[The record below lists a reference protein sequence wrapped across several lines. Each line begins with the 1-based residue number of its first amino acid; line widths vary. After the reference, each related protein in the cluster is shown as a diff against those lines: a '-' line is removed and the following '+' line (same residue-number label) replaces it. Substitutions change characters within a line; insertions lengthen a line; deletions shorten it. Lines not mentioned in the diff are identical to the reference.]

1 MPSIRLIQM
10 ISTQTD
16 FRETRHSIGRF
27 KVIAILVFAAL
38 GFFLQVQKPA
48 AATQAQSKRL
58 FEIIG
63 MDVPFDQR
71 VGINDGVLFAIHFG
85 GDTHGNLDT
94 CG

>member
-1 MPSIRLIQM
+1 M
-10 ISTQTD
+10 ISIQND
-16 FRETRHSIGRF
+16 SKAIRNSIGRF
-27 KVIAILVFAAL
+27 KLVALLLFIGL

-63 MDVPFDQR
+63 MAVPFDQR
-71 VGINDGVLFAIHFG
+71 VGVDDGVLFAIHFG

>member
-16 FRETRHSIGRF
+16 FRETGHSIGRF
-27 KVIAILVFAAL
+27 KVIAIIVFAAL
-38 GFFLQVQKPA
+38 VFFLQVQKPA
-48 AATQAQSKRL
+48 AATQAQPKRL

-71 VGINDGVLFAIHFG
+71 VGTDDGAVFAIHFG

>member
-1 MPSIRLIQM
+1 MIGIQHDYKAIRNA
-10 ISTQTD
+10 
-16 FRETRHSIGRF
+16 IGRF
-27 KVIAILVFAAL
+27 KLVAMLLFIGL
-38 GFFLQVQKPA
+38 GFSLQVLKPSSA
-48 AATQAQSKRL
+48 IQAQSKRL

-71 VGINDGVLFAIHFG
+71 VGIDDGVLFAIHFG

>member
-1 MPSIRLIQM
+1 MFLS
-10 ISTQTD
+10 SSS
-16 FRETRHSIGRF
+16 ETGR
-27 KVIAILVFAAL
+27 
-38 GFFLQVQKPA
+38 
-48 AATQAQSKRL
+48 ATEAQAKRL

-71 VGINDGVLFAIHFG
+71 VGIDDGAVFAIHFG